1 MRSTTVIIV
10 VYFCGMLVCGSICG
24 CSGGKIPYISDIQG
38 PPSVGMHSVAEYSV
52 ELVEGTNATFQWSVE
67 PPAAGEFEN
76 PTSAKTIFT
85 PSNVEQD
92 TPVKISILVTT
103 DQYGPVHITKEVMI
117 LLRSGW
123 SRSWGGTGVDEN
135 TEITVDNS
143 GNVYIAGMFSS
154 TVDFDPGPG
163 LDRHTSNGYN
173 DIFFSKFDS
182 NGGFLWANTL
192 AGDYLDHLDG
202 VTVDTDGNIYILG
215 RYGSDIDFDPGPG
228 IEMPPQDK
236 VPGIFLGKYDPSG
249 GMLWV
254 RVWSAAW
261 ICSGY
266 SVAVDNYGAVYVTGY
281 FQDAIDLNPGP
292 EIDLHISNGHS
303 DAYLSKFDSN
313 GEFQWALSWGGERS
327 DNGIAL
333 AVDNNGGVCV
343 GGNFSTT
350 VDFDP
355 GAGIANLTAT
365 DYSDIFLLKLDASG
379 GFLWARAWGGEGY
392 DHCTGIDIDSA
403 DNICVT
409 GNLDVRSYYI
419 TCGHNPP
426 HGPNGDSIVFLRK
439 YNPSG
444 DLDWE
449 RIWGGEY
456 FDYSNEI
463 CVDGDGYIYV
473 GGFFESSFDF
483 DPGQGIDVHTADGY
497 KDIFLSKFDPNGDFI
512 WAITPGG
519 IGGDYGDAVAVD
531 NSGYVYISGHF
542 SDTINLYPGYD
553 DATHTSNG
561 EYDIFLVKLNSSGY
575 W

>member
-1 MRSTTVIIV
+1 
-10 VYFCGMLVCGSICG
+10 
-24 CSGGKIPYISDIQG
+24 
-38 PPSVGMHSVAEYSV
+38 MHSVAEYSV

-76 PTSAKTIFT
+76 PTSAKTLFT
-85 PSNVEQD
+85 PTIVEYD
-92 TPVKISILVTT
+92 TRVKMCVLVTT
-103 DQYGPVHITKEVMI
+103 DQYGPVLITKEVMI

-123 SRSWGGTGVDEN
+123 SWSWGGTGVEEN
-135 TEITVDNS
+135 TQVAVDNS

-163 LDRHTSNGYN
+163 LTRYTSNGSL
-173 DIFFSKFDS
+173 DIFFSRFDS
-182 NGGFLWANTL
+182 DGKFVWAKTIRGNKK
-192 AGDYLDHLDG
+192 DILDDI
-202 VTVDTDGNIYILG
+202 TVDTDGNIYILG
-215 RYGSDIDFDPGPG
+215 RYGNNIDFDPGPG

-236 VPGIFLGKYDPSG
+236 VPGIFLGKYNPAG

-254 RVWSAAW
+254 RQWSAAW

-281 FQDAIDLNPGP
+281 FQDAIDLDPGP
-292 EIDLHISNGHS
+292 EIDLHVSNGYS

-313 GEFQWALSWGGERS
+313 GEFQWALSWGGDRY

-355 GAGIANLTAT
+355 GAGIVNLTAT
-365 DYSDIFLLKLDASG
+365 DYSDIFLLKLDANG
-379 GFLWARAWGGEGY
+379 GLLWARAWGGEGY

-409 GNLDVRSYYI
+409 GNLDVLSGYV
-419 TCGHNPP
+419 TCGYNPP
-426 HGPNGDSIVFLRK
+426 HGPNGTSTVSLRK
-439 YNPSG
+439 YNPNG
-444 DLDWE
+444 DLEWE

-456 FDYSNEI
+456 FDYSEGI
-463 CVDGDGYIYV
+463 CVDGDGHIYV

-483 DPGQGIDVHTADGY
+483 DPGPGIDVHTADGY
-497 KDIFLSKFDPNGDFI
+497 KDIFLSKFDPNGDF
-512 WAITPGG
+512 AGVVTFGG
-519 IGGDYGDAVAVD
+519 DGGDYCDDLAVD
-531 NSGYVYISGHF
+531 NSGDVYISGHF
-542 SDTINLYPGYD
+542 SDTIKLYPD
-553 DATHTSNG
+553 ISKETHTANG
-561 EYDIFLVKLNSSGY
+561 EYDILLIKLN
-575 W
+575 